1 MGTLYLHID
10 QEVGRMGPKM
20 LMMMLVWSCAVLC
33 GSARRRTPADP
44 CIQSCKRP
52 IIRVP
57 TCGSD
62 GRNYSSLCD
71 ACRHGTEARCV
82 GRCPCDARCKRKCSL
97 FPRRPTPAGSPTSAS
112 PSAWGRG
119 SFAGQA
125 ATVLGGPNEE
135 GICLFFNGPVFHI
148 VQTI

>member
-62 GRNYSSLCD
+62 GRNYNSLCD

-97 FPRRPTPAGSPTSAS
+97 FPRRPQPVCTAD
-112 PSAWGRG
+112 GRK
-119 SFAGQA
+119 F
-125 ATVLGGPNEE
+125 PNECIAE
-135 GICLFFNGPVFHI
+135 CLGERIICRPGCYCPWWPKRRRNLPVFS
-148 VQTI
+148 